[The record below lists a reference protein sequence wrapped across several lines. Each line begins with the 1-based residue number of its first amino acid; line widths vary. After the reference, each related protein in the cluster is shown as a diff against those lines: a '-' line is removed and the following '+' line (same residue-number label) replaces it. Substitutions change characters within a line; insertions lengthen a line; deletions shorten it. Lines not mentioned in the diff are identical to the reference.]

1 MADHSSRFGDTSART
16 FPTYSRVALIDCR
29 DQLAQVQG
37 LANLTSVLFVR
48 GMRLGQL
55 ACRPGK
61 VKRKYHQTLICGRL
75 LSVWLY
81 PAFSRYHFDAD
92 FGILA

>member
-1 MADHSSRFGDTSART
+1 VADHSSKFGDTSARNS
-16 FPTYSRVALIDCR
+16 PTYSRVALINCR

-61 VKRKYHQTLICGRL
+61 VKRKNHQSLICDRL
-75 LSVWLY
+75 FACVDVSSIFPL
-81 PAFSRYHFDAD
+81 P
-92 FGILA
+92 I